1 MTRPLRLAACSAW
14 TCTLMTHATHPPVL
28 ARAGRTQRQQ
38 RTAELA
44 FMSLLREAKPPL
56 QGTATYEEASGRWQE
71 EPAWQ
76 GVADLKRRRQLF
88 VG

>member
-1 MTRPLRLAACSAW
+1 
-14 TCTLMTHATHPPVL
+14 
-28 ARAGRTQRQQ
+28 
-38 RTAELA
+38 
-44 FMSLLREAKPPL
+44 MSLLREAKPPL